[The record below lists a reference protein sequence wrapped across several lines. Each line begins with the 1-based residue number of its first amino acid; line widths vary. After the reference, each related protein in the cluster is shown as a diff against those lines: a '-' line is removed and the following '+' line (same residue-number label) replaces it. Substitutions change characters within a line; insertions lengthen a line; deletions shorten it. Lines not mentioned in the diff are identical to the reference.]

1 MRSASRWIYV
11 AVGCVVLLFSG
22 LVYAWSVL
30 SGPIAAEFPR
40 WTTAQLSLTFTIVM
54 SFFCLGGLTCGAL
67 SARISPRIF
76 LWISAL
82 LFLAGFLL
90 TASMRS
96 LPMLYVGFGVV
107 CGLASGFS
115 YNAVL
120 GTVGAWFPD
129 KQGLVSGILLMGFG
143 LSSFLIGKLYQRF
156 TPVTVGSW
164 RRSFVVLG
172 IITAVLVAACSG
184 GPART
189 SRRRPPRKRSAM
201 LTPWQKSSA
210 RRPCC
215 GGPRSGCTISGRYS

>member
-129 KQGLVSGILLMGFG
+129 KQGLVSGILLDRK
-143 LSSFLIGKLYQRF
+143 S
-156 TPVTVGSW
+156 
-164 RRSFVVLG
+164 VV
-172 IITAVLVAACSG
+172 
-184 GPART
+184 
-189 SRRRPPRKRSAM
+189 
-201 LTPWQKSSA
+201 
-210 RRPCC
+210 
-215 GGPRSGCTISGRYS
+215 

>member
-143 LSSFLIGKLYQRF
+143 LSSFLIGKLSF
-156 TPVTVGSW
+156 TEQALDENFKAVADEIKRLKPSTV
-164 RRSFVVLG
+164 
-172 IITAVLVAACSG
+172 
-184 GPART
+184 
-189 SRRRPPRKRSAM
+189 K
-201 LTPWQKSSA
+201 
-210 RRPCC
+210 
-215 GGPRSGCTISGRYS
+215 GRYVTKATITSTMNPGVPVDPTVIA

>member
-90 TASMRS
+90 TAGMRS

-143 LSSFLIGKLYQRF
+143 LSSFLIGKLSF
-156 TPVTVGSW
+156 TEQALDENFKAVADEIKRLKPSTV
-164 RRSFVVLG
+164 
-172 IITAVLVAACSG
+172 
-184 GPART
+184 
-189 SRRRPPRKRSAM
+189 K
-201 LTPWQKSSA
+201 
-210 RRPCC
+210 
-215 GGPRSGCTISGRYS
+215 GRYVTKATITSTMNPGVPVDPTVIA

>member
-143 LSSFLIGKLYQRF
+143 LSSFLIGKLSFDETALDENFKAVADEVKRLK
-156 TPVTVGSW
+156 PATV
-164 RRSFVVLG
+164 
-172 IITAVLVAACSG
+172 
-184 GPART
+184 
-189 SRRRPPRKRSAM
+189 K
-201 LTPWQKSSA
+201 
-210 RRPCC
+210 
-215 GGPRSGCTISGRYS
+215 GRYITKVTITSTMNPGVPVDPVALA